1 MSYGPQLPPHLQ
13 KRQEE
18 SSEDEDDEPC
28 GPKLPSE
35 LCRGPKPVGP
45 QLPPH
50 LQRRQQGSSEDED
63 GDACGPKLPSEP
75 CRGPKSV
82 GPQLPPHLQKSFQES
97 SDEEESFGPKL
108 PTIACRGPAP
118 GPSSHPPGP
127 QLPEAES
134 SDDDDVIGPLPPK
147 PGQDDQNETSIAKSI
162 ELRAQQMKDRLEGRE
177 AKAEPKRETWML
189 ELPTE
194 KAKNFGLGPRQFSRS
209 SNPKPKQD
217 KSWTQ
222 APNEGPKED
231 NEDHSQDEDVL
242 AYMATLRDAEM
253 EKVAEAY
260 KKKRGNESLYDT
272 HTKKMKAKKA
282 EEKKPTERRP
292 FDRNTDLQVNQFDD
306 ARKKAMLKKAANLDS
321 RFASGSSK
329 YV

>member
-1 MSYGPQLPPHLQ
+1 MSYGPQLPPHLR
-13 KRQEE
+13 KRQQE
-18 SSEDEDDEPC
+18 SSEDEDDQPC

-35 LCRGPKPVGP
+35 PCRGPKPVGP

-50 LQRRQQGSSEDED
+50 LQKSS
-63 GDACGPKLPSEP
+63 
-75 CRGPKSV
+75 
-82 GPQLPPHLQKSFQES
+82 QES

-147 PGQDDQNETSIAKSI
+147 PGQDEQNETSIAKSI

-177 AKAEPKRETWML
+177 AKPEPKRETWML

-222 APNEGPKED
+222 APNEEGPKED

-253 EKVAEAY
+253 DKVADAY
-260 KKKRGNESLYDT
+260 KKKRGNESLFDK

-282 EEKKPTERRP
+282 EENKPTERRP
-292 FDRNTDLQVNQFDD
+292 FDRSTDLQVNQFDD
-306 ARKKAMLKKAANLDS
+306 AQKKAMLKKAANLNS
-321 RFASGSSK
+321 RFGHGSSK

>member
-13 KRQEE
+13 KRQQE
-18 SSEDEDDEPC
+18 SSEDEDNEPC

-50 LQRRQQGSSEDED
+50 LQRRQQDSSEDED
-63 GDACGPKLPSEP
+63 DEPCGPKLPSEP
-75 CRGPKSV
+75 CRGPKPV
-82 GPQLPPHLQKSFQES
+82 GPQLPPHLQKTSQES
-97 SDEEESFGPKL
+97 SDEECFGPKL

-118 GPSSHPPGP
+118 RPTFSPGP

-260 KKKRGNESLYDT
+260 KKRRGNESLYDT